1 MNVIPKF
8 QQGGSFDAFFTEYRP
23 IQTQAPRRSQQR
35 EPRGQGSSK
44 GSDDNE
50 KGKLTEKDLFN
61 MIKEIDGLPNEMRAL
76 VTNLMNTFQM
86 SNLTG
91 TDINS
96 LATTYLSNLYQ
107 LLLARRKIL
116 ICE

>member
-1 MNVIPKF
+1 
-8 QQGGSFDAFFTEYRP
+8 
-23 IQTQAPRRSQQR
+23 
-35 EPRGQGSSK
+35 
-44 GSDDNE
+44 
-50 KGKLTEKDLFN
+50 

-107 LLLARRKIL
+107 LKIAQ
-116 ICE
+116 